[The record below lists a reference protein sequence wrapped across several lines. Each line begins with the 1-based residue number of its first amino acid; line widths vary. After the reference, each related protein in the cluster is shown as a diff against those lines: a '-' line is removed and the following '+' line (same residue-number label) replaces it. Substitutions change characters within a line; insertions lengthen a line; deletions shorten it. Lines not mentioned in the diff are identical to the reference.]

1 MVYTAEYRA
10 ISYYNSKMVTPLTYN
25 FTARALFLKQTPIPD
40 EKDIMEFDRITDMGE
55 AVVSYDLPGISI
67 ERDEIKTAAES
78 VRMVYLS
85 KGWQISNKK
94 WKAFETEGVDLPTEN
109 MNSAL
114 RVIGDKENTL
124 LMTSYKPD
132 NSNVRVNGLYT
143 AAGNSFTTSKDFG
156 TAGNAIDAVAGGLDL
171 IYADKVNG
179 VNFNLVL
186 ASDQYRE
193 LSTSRA
199 STNLSREW
207 DDVVEL
213 INQEGGPVPGRIIR
227 SPYMTAGTGLLV
239 PADPDGQY
247 IELLVGQNITNEV
260 GRDSREPMTSP
271 LYGKTYEKIAPR
283 IIHANAICT
292 LTQI

>member
-25 FTARALFLKQTPIPD
+25 FQARSLVLKQTPIPD

-85 KGWQISNKK
+85 KGWQISNRK
-94 WKAFETEGVDLPTEN
+94 WRAFETEGVDLPTEN

-132 NSNVRVNGLYT
+132 NSNVRVNGLYA
-143 AAGNSFTTSKDFG
+143 AAGNTYGGASFA
-156 TAGNAIDAVAGGLDL
+156 TAGKAIDAVANGLDA
-171 IYADKVNG
+171 IFDDKITG
-179 VNFNLVL
+179 VNYNLVL
-186 ASDQYRE
+186 NNVEYKQ
-193 LSTSRA
+193 LSVSRA

-213 INQEGGPVPGRIIR
+213 LNQEGGPVPGRIIR
-227 SPYMTAGTGLLV
+227 SPYMTESTGLLV
-239 PADPDGQY
+239 PVDPDGQY
-247 IELLVGQNITNEV
+247 IELLIGQNITNEV

-271 LYGKTYEKIAPR
+271 MYGKTYEKLALHV
-283 IIHANAICT
+283 IHPNALCT
-292 LTQI
+292 LTGI

>member
-1 MVYTAEYRA
+1 
-10 ISYYNSKMVTPLTYN
+10 MVTPLTYN
-25 FTARALFLKQTPIPD
+25 FNARQLFLKQTPIPD

-67 ERDEIKTAAES
+67 ERDEIKTTPES

-143 AAGNSFTTSKDFG
+143 AAGNSYTSSKDFG
-156 TAGNAIDAVAGGLDL
+156 TAGNASDAVAGGLDL
-171 IYADKVNG
+171 IYTDKVNG

-186 ASDQYRE
+186 NSEQYRE
-193 LSTSRA
+193 LSVSRA

-213 INQEGGPVPGRIIR
+213 LNQEGGPVPGRIIR
-227 SPYMTAGTGLLV
+227 SPYITAGTGMLV

-260 GRDSREPMTSP
+260 GRDSREPITSP
-271 LYGKTYEKIAPR
+271 MYGKTYEKIAPH

-292 LTQI
+292 LTTI